1 MMMAVSSKRR
11 PPPHARGDAPR
22 RGTRMPASARWADAL
37 IALAATALTMAAL
50 VLAAAFAGENVAG
63 DEAGRLWAL
72 TFAGGLG
79 LSGLFLA
86 LLGLALLGE
95 GARGGGRYLV
105 PVACGAATG
114 ALTGALLLE
123 GASREAVIASLLLL
137 LPATPPARGALGW
150 MRTRRTRSRGR
161 GR

>member
-1 MMMAVSSKRR
+1 MMTMAVSSKRR
-11 PPPHARGDAPR
+11 PPPHARGDALRREPR
-22 RGTRMPASARWADAL
+22 MTAGARWADAL
-37 IALAATALTMAAL
+37 VALAVTALTMAAL

-95 GARGGGRYLV
+95 GAREGGRYLA
-105 PVACGAATG
+105 PVACGIATG

-137 LPATPPARGALGW
+137 LLATPPVRGAIGW
-150 MRTRRTRSRGR
+150 IWSRGR